1 MLKKSSILRF
11 GLASLAV
18 VGALAMRAPT
28 AIAGT
33 GGSADAVR
41 DAVASGSTDAIL
53 AEVERVERLVC
64 ADCVEPI
71 TALLDDSR
79 YPVRQV
85 AAWWFAKRPALKTM
99 MTGQMRT
106 DLGGT
111 DSTKV
116 TYAADYL
123 STVASYD
130 SIPDLVAAYARAGL
144 TVDARLHIVQAL
156 GVLGH
161 SAANSAITSAMSDSD
176 PTVRSAALDS
186 WQAVLYQHGAAPA
199 VALLADSD
207 AHVRAKAASVIGGFR
222 EASARTALEA
232 MVTTDADAPT
242 RRNAAWALGRIGNTA
257 STTALTTA
265 TNDASSLVRTT
276 AKVALSQLH

>member
-1 MLKKSSILRF
+1 MSS
-11 GLASLAV
+11 
-18 VGALAMRAPT
+18 
-28 AIAGT
+28 
-33 GGSADAVR
+33 GSA
-41 DAVASGSTDAIL
+41 DAIL
-53 AEVERVERLVC
+53 AEVERAERLVC
-64 ADCVEPI
+64 ADCVEPV

-116 TYAADYL
+116 AYAADFL
-123 STVASYD
+123 GTVASYD
-130 SIPDLVAAYARAGL
+130 SIPDLVAAYARTGL
-144 TVDARLHIVQAL
+144 TVDARLHIVQAF

-161 SAANSAITSAMSDSD
+161 AAANSAITSAMSDSD
-176 PTVRSAALDS
+176 ASVRSAALDA

-199 VALLADSD
+199 AALLTDSD
-207 AHVRAKAASVIGGFR
+207 AHVRAKAASVVGGFR
-222 EASARTALEA
+222 EAGARAALETIVNA
-232 MVTTDADAPT
+232 DSDAPT
-242 RRNAAWALGRIGNTA
+242 RRNAAWALGRIGSTA
-257 STTALTTA
+257 STAALTTA
-265 TNDASSLVRTT
+265 THDASSLVRTT